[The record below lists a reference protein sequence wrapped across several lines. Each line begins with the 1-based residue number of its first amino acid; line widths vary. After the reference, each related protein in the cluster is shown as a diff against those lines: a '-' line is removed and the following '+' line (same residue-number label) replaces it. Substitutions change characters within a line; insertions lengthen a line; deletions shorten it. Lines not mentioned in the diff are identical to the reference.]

1 MSETPKPAPNR
12 DDLLKSIDGKLTW
25 GVILLFIIMLNTCSV
40 SDDVADAIR
49 DNRRADRAAPEAVTP
64 APATAPTAEEPA

>member
-12 DDLLKSIDGKLTW
+12 DDLLKSIDSKLTW

-40 SDDVADAIR
+40 SDDVEDAIR
-49 DNRRADRAAPEAVTP
+49 ESRRADRAVPEAVVP
-64 APATAPTAEEPA
+64 SPVTAPTTKEPA

>member
-12 DDLLKSIDGKLTW
+12 DDVLKSIDGKLTW

-64 APATAPTAEEPA
+64 APAPAPTAEEPA

>member
-49 DNRRADRAAPEAVTP
+49 DNRRADRVAPEAVTP
-64 APATAPTAEEPA
+64 APAPAPTAEEPA

>member
-12 DDLLKSIDGKLTW
+12 DDLLKSIDSKLTW

-49 DNRRADRAAPEAVTP
+49 DNRRADRAAPVAVTP
-64 APATAPTAEEPA
+64 APATAPTAEDPA

>member
-12 DDLLKSIDGKLTW
+12 DDLLKSIDSKLTR

-40 SDDVADAIR
+40 SDDVEDAIR
-49 DNRRADRAAPEAVTP
+49 ESRRADRAVPEAV
-64 APATAPTAEEPA
+64 APSPVTAPTTKEPA

>member
-1 MSETPKPAPNR
+1 MSETPKPAPTR
-12 DDLLKSIDGKLTW
+12 DDVLKSIDGKLTW

-49 DNRRADRAAPEAVTP
+49 DSRRADRAAPEAVTP
-64 APATAPTAEEPA
+64 APVTAPTPEEPA

>member
-1 MSETPKPAPNR
+1 MSEPPKPAPNR

-49 DNRRADRAAPEAVTP
+49 DGRRADRAAPEAVT
-64 APATAPTAEEPA
+64 TAPVTAPPTEEPA

>member
-1 MSETPKPAPNR
+1 MSDNPKPAPNR

-40 SDDVADAIR
+40 SDDVQDAIR
-49 DNRRADRAAPEAVTP
+49 DSRRADRAAPEAVTP
-64 APATAPTAEEPA
+64 APVTAPPAEEPA

>member
-64 APATAPTAEEPA
+64 APAPATTAEEPA